1 VPSVNEQSELDEL
14 NRVLGRSLVEFRHKA
29 GLTQA
34 QLAARLRGTNRDWQ
48 QAVSRFEQGKAGQ
61 QSLFFILDYL
71 RACGRSLGAVMD
83 VLDGYTSLPPILE
96 QRAKQAVLDA
106 TAGLPP
112 AQRGRAQNYGIGLR
126 HKARQ
131 RVRIAQ
137 DTEKRVRQVVK
148 RARAEAWKRRLHLMF
163 NDVLDELHLSSKDN
177 LSVFLKVFGR
187 KVFGALRR
195 TRKTRPVWRDKAIVK
210 LDAWASEHE
219 LTPEP
224 FARMK
229 QAVIDLFAEMER
241 RGEFD

>member
-1 VPSVNEQSELDEL
+1 MSEQSELDEL
-14 NRVLGRSLVEFRHKA
+14 IRVLGRRLAEIRREA

-34 QLAARLRGTNRDWQ
+34 QLAARLRGTNQGWQ

-71 RACGRSLGAVMD
+71 RACGKGLGAVMD
-83 VLDGYTSLPPILE
+83 VLDEYTSLPTVLE

-112 AQRGRAQNYGIGLR
+112 VQQDRAQNYDIGLR
-126 HKARQ
+126 HKAGQ
-131 RVRIAQ
+131 RIRTEPDI
-137 DTEKRVRQVVK
+137 EKRVRQAVK
-148 RARAEAWKRRLHLMF
+148 RARAEAWERRLHFVF

-177 LSVFLKVFGR
+177 LSIFLKAFGR

-195 TRKTRPVWRDKAIVK
+195 TRKTRPVWREKAMAK
-210 LDAWASEHE
+210 LDSWAVSHE
-219 LTPEP
+219 LPPEP

-229 QAVIDLFAEMER
+229 QAVIALFADMER
-241 RGEFD
+241 RGELD